1 MAGGSGGHLSGP
13 DCHAVVVGTG
23 GYCGGSELTDL
34 PSAIR
39 SAADLAALLHTACGM
54 PEDQIQLLTD
64 PRSPTEV
71 LAALEAA
78 VERAEGGVVVFCF
91 VGHGLLSPADQ
102 LYLATGT
109 ASARSTVHAIPYAE
123 IRNLLSAAPVRPVV
137 ILDCCFSGLAEAAH
151 QSPRPDPYVSA
162 RPDGSFLLTS
172 ATHYAASF
180 APEGAEHTLFC
191 GELLR
196 LLREGDAG
204 GPKWFTLAD
213 VYRHLD
219 RRLQGGRA
227 RPHADTAGR
236 MGDLVLAANPR
247 YTLAAGPD
255 RGPVDVGPERDGS
268 PCPYPGMRPFLPE
281 QRHLFFGREELT
293 EALFDRVTHAEPD
306 RPVVLV
312 GPSGVGKSSLLR
324 AGLGAA
330 LGASAPGPV
339 LLLSAP
345 GPRPFRAVAGRW
357 AQAVGRSFGEVE
369 QALGAGRFL
378 EPSDGGR
385 GPGILVID
393 QVEEIFTHCE
403 DSEERELFIR
413 AIAGERTAPTGG
425 AGPRIVLGLRA
436 DYFGHFLRD
445 PQLSRVVRAGQF
457 TVPAMSEGE
466 LRSAIER
473 PAAHAGLRLEDGLC
487 DLLLRELH
495 EARGGA
501 GDAIALPFLAH
512 ALQET
517 WAGRV
522 GTRLTFGGYQETGGI
537 GTSVARA
544 ADRVH
549 DALDADGR
557 RELRE
562 LCLRMVRLVDG
573 QGKAVRRRVRM
584 DDLTSGGTPSG
595 ATALL
600 SLLADARLV
609 VVDDGEAQLCHD
621 SLLHGW
627 PRLRDWIN
635 ADLDGLLVRRRLG
648 EAADAWDEAGR
659 PPSGLYAGKHLKAA
673 RSLTD
678 DDGRTLPTRPVE
690 RDFLRASDWAERCRK
705 RLLVTGGA
713 IVLALVLLASTLA
726 LVAHTSQQ
734 ETAAK
739 ESARIADQLV
749 TQADMLR
756 ERDPRTALTLSLAAY
771 RTAVTQETRSS
782 LYTSSLSR
790 TPANLEDGVSKPV
803 LNLAFSV
810 DSKVLAA
817 SHAGGRVQLWDLTS
831 HTAPYRAAPLDLGA
845 SAAIAFHPRGRL
857 LAAQTNTRLTVWDLA
872 DPQKPRK
879 LAERRIKEGIT
890 YTLAFSPDGR
900 ILASGDAKGRLRLWD
915 FSEPSRP
922 ELRTERLVAP
932 TDLMSLSFHADE
944 GLLVTGNGRSGPE
957 DKVPAQVRLWKVT
970 DPGRAVLLST
980 GTTDSIMAVAFD
992 PQRLLVA
999 ASGRGG
1005 HLAWWE
1011 VDETDRLEPLE
1022 VNDPK
1027 WVWGNSSHLPS
1038 ISFRPDGKVLAAA
1051 DSLGNV
1057 KLRSTDGSDPSF
1069 PDLTDESQL
1078 PAGGPVQAVAF
1089 SPDGTLLASGDR
1101 RGAVRLWPD
1110 RLPARSLEGTLA
1122 SPDSLMSP
1130 DPATRAV
1137 SDDGRYLIT
1146 EFYRADL
1153 VSMSQIWDMRD
1164 PSAPRRLFAVRQG
1177 VGATYFLPGKKRTT
1191 LATSDLVYEE
1201 GEEDSGKEPKQVLRL
1216 WEFDDSGGK
1225 PNRGKDIPL
1234 PDGVT
1239 STVVS
1244 PDGMLVAI
1252 REEGSRQVELWDVS
1266 DIRAPTRRSILNGP
1280 PAKNSGAMVFV
1291 GSVLAVSEDD
1301 DLRLWDITDPARPRK
1316 AKLIELEVFNGAEP
1330 GPGSRLLVSEFEG
1343 STAVWDLTNPDKPR
1357 KVEGL
1362 TSSGRNF
1369 RVGDHALMTA
1379 FDNGS
1384 AEFWQVTAAGR
1395 RRDTGALRLDTPIT
1409 SVVLSPDR
1417 RKAATAEPYRI
1428 WDIDPD
1434 GRWMLNFALPPTV
1447 GQVALFPDGRPVMA
1461 VLPKTKAQYETTDL
1475 TDLLHLD
1482 TDRTYLLDF
1491 DADRVYRELCRMYP
1505 VNLNKDQWKSLLP
1518 HITYRPSCP

>member
-1 MAGGSGGHLSGP
+1 MAGGNGRHLSGS

-23 GYCGGSELTDL
+23 GHSAGAELTDL

-71 LAALEAA
+71 LAVLEAA
-78 VERAEGGVVVFCF
+78 VERAQGGVVVFCF

-151 QSPRPDPYVSA
+151 QGPRPDPYVSA

-196 LLREGDAG
+196 LLREGDAS

-247 YTLAAGPD
+247 YTPAAGPD
-255 RGPVDVGPERDGS
+255 RGPADGAPERDES

-293 EALFDRVTHAEPD
+293 EALLDRVTHAEPEH
-306 RPVVLV
+306 PVVLV

-339 LLLSAP
+339 LLLPAP
-345 GPRPFRAVAGRW
+345 GPRPFRAVAARW

-378 EPSDGGR
+378 GPADGGR

-413 AIAGERTAPTGG
+413 AVAGERTAPTDG

-445 PQLSRVVRAGQF
+445 PRLSRAVRAGQF
-457 TVPAMSEGE
+457 TVPAMNEEE

-473 PAAHAGLRLEDGLC
+473 PAAHAGLRLEDGLS

-549 DALDADGR
+549 DALDAEGR

-584 DDLTSGGTPSG
+584 DDLTSDGTRSG

-600 SLLADARLV
+600 SLLTDARLV

-648 EAADAWDEAGR
+648 EAADAWDETGR
-659 PPSGLYAGKHLKAA
+659 PPSGLYAGEHLAAA
-673 RSLTD
+673 RSLTE
-678 DDGRTLPTRPVE
+678 DDGRALPTRPVE
-690 RDFLRASDWAERCRK
+690 RDFLRASDWAERHRK

-726 LVAHTSQQ
+726 LVAHRSRQ

-749 TQADMLR
+749 TQADILR
-756 ERDPRTALTLSLAAY
+756 ERDPRTALALSLAAY

-782 LYTSSLSR
+782 LYASYLSR

-810 DSKVLAA
+810 DSKVLAV
-817 SHAGGRVQLWDLTS
+817 SHAGGRVQLWDLTRR
-831 HTAPYRAAPLDLGA
+831 TEPRRAAPLDLGA

-857 LAAQTNTRLTVWDLA
+857 LAAQTDSRLTVWDIV
-872 DPQKPRK
+872 DPRGPRK
-879 LAERRIKEGIT
+879 LAERRIKEGVT

-900 ILASGDAKGRLRLWD
+900 MLASGDAKGRLRLWD
-915 FSEPSRP
+915 VSEPSRP
-922 ELRTERLVAP
+922 ELRTERTVAP
-932 TDLMSLSFHADE
+932 TDLISLSFYADG

-957 DKVPAQVRLWKVT
+957 DKVPAQVRLWKVSN
-970 DPGRAVLLST
+970 PGRVVLLST
-980 GTTDSIMAVAFD
+980 GTTDSVMAVAFD
-992 PQRLLVA
+992 PERLLVA
-999 ASGRGG
+999 ATGRGG
-1005 HLAWWE
+1005 NLAWWA
-1011 VDETDRLEPLE
+1011 VDEADGLEPVE
-1022 VNDPK
+1022 VSDPK
-1027 WVWGNSSHLPS
+1027 WVWGNSSDLPS
-1038 ISFRPDGKVLAAA
+1038 ISFRPDGKILAAA

-1069 PDLTDESQL
+1069 PTLTDESQL
-1078 PAGGPVQAVAF
+1078 PAGDPVQAVAY
-1089 SPDGTLLASGDR
+1089 STDGTLLASGDR

-1110 RLPARSLEGTLA
+1110 RLPARSLEGTLG
-1122 SPDSLMSP
+1122 SPESLRSP

-1137 SDDGRYLIT
+1137 SDDGRFLIT

-1177 VGATYFLPGKKRTT
+1177 VGATYFLPGRKRITV
-1191 LATSDLVYEE
+1191 AANALVHEE
-1201 GEEDSGKEPKQVLRL
+1201 VEDDTDPRVVLRL
-1216 WEFDDSGGK
+1216 WEFDDSDGK
-1225 PNRGKDIPL
+1225 PTRGKDIPL

-1244 PDGMLVAI
+1244 PDGRLVAI
-1252 REEGSRQVELWDVS
+1252 REDGSRQVELWDVS
-1266 DIRAPTRRSILNGP
+1266 DIRAPTRHSVLDGP
-1280 PAKNSGAMVFV
+1280 PAKNFGTMVFV
-1291 GSVLAVSEDD
+1291 GSVLAVSEGD
-1301 DLRLWDITDPARPRK
+1301 DLRLWDISDPARPRK
-1316 AKLIELEVFNGAEP
+1316 AAPIKLDVFNGAEP
-1330 GPGSRLLVSEFEG
+1330 GAGARLLVTEYED
-1343 STAVWDLTNPDKPR
+1343 STALWDLTNPDKPR

-1362 TSSGRNF
+1362 PSSGRHF

-1384 AEFWQVTAAGR
+1384 AEFWQVDAAGR
-1395 RRDTGALRLDTPIT
+1395 PRNTGALRLDPPIT

-1417 RKAATAEPYRI
+1417 RRAATAEPYRI

-1434 GRWMLNFALPPTV
+1434 GRWTSNFALPPTV

-1491 DADRVYRELCRMYP
+1491 DTDRVYRELCRMYP
-1505 VNLNKDQWKSLLP
+1505 SSLDKNQWKSLLP

>member
-1 MAGGSGGHLSGP
+1 MAGGSGRHLTGS

-23 GYCGGSELTDL
+23 GHSAGSELTDL

-54 PEDQIQLLTD
+54 PEDQIELLTN

-123 IRNLLSAAPVRPVV
+123 IRNLLSTAPVRPVV

-151 QSPRPDPYVSA
+151 QGPRPDPYVSA

-219 RRLQGGRA
+219 RQLQGGRA
-227 RPHADTAGR
+227 RPHADTTGR
-236 MGDLVLAANPR
+236 MGDLVLAANLR
-247 YTLAAGPD
+247 YTPAAGPD
-255 RGPVDVGPERDGS
+255 RGPADGGPERDGS

-293 EALFDRVTHAEPD
+293 EALVHRVTHAEPE

-330 LGASAPGPV
+330 LGVSAPGPV
-339 LLLSAP
+339 LLLPAP
-345 GPRPFRAVAGRW
+345 GPRPFRAMAARW

-378 EPSDGGR
+378 GPADGGR

-413 AIAGERTAPTGG
+413 AVAGERTAPTDSV
-425 AGPRIVLGLRA
+425 GPRIVLGLRA
-436 DYFGHFLRD
+436 DYFGDFLRD
-445 PQLSRVVRAGQF
+445 PRLSRVVRAGQF
-457 TVPAMSEGE
+457 TVPAMSEDE

-495 EARGGA
+495 ESRNGA

-584 DDLTSGGTPSG
+584 ADLTSEGTRSG
-595 ATALL
+595 AVALL

-648 EAADAWDEAGR
+648 EAADAWDETGR
-659 PPSGLYAGKHLKAA
+659 PPSGLYAGEHLAAA
-673 RSLTD
+673 RSLTE
-678 DDGRTLPTRPVE
+678 DDGRALPTRPVE
-690 RDFLRASDWAERCRK
+690 RDFLRASDWAERRRK

-713 IVLALVLLASTLA
+713 IVLALALLASTLA
-726 LVAHTSQQ
+726 LVARRSQQ

-749 TQADMLR
+749 NQADALR
-756 ERDPRTALTLSLAAY
+756 ERDPRTALALSLAAY
-771 RTAVTQETRSS
+771 RTAPTPETRSG
-782 LYTSSLSR
+782 LYTSYLSR
-790 TPANLEDGVSKPV
+790 TPANLEGSVSKSV
-803 LNLAFSV
+803 LDLAFSV
-810 DSKVLAA
+810 DSKVLAT
-817 SHAGGRVQLWDLTS
+817 SHAGGRVQLWDLAS
-831 HTAPYRAAPLDLGA
+831 RSRPRRAAPLDLGA

-857 LAAQTNTRLTVWDLA
+857 LAAQTDSRLTVWNVA
-872 DPQKPRK
+872 DPRKPRK
-879 LAERRIKEGIT
+879 LAERRNREGIT
-890 YTLAFSPDGR
+890 YTLDFSPDGR

-915 FSEPSRP
+915 VSEPSRP
-922 ELRTERLVAP
+922 ELRTERTVAP
-932 TDLMSLSFHADE
+932 TDLISLSFSADG

-957 DKVPAQVRLWKVT
+957 DKNPAQVRLWKVM
-970 DPGRAVLLST
+970 DPGRAVLMST
-980 GTTDSIMAVAFD
+980 GTTDSVMAVAFH
-992 PQRLLVA
+992 PREPIVA
-999 ASGRGG
+999 ATGRGG
-1005 HLAWWE
+1005 NLAWWTAYE
-1011 VDETDRLEPLE
+1011 ADRLESVE
-1022 VNDPK
+1022 VRDPN
-1027 WVWGNSSHLPS
+1027 GASGSSSHLPS
-1038 ISFRPDGKVLAAA
+1038 ISFRPDGEMLAAA

-1057 KLRSTDGSDPSF
+1057 RLRIVDGSDLSF
-1069 PDLTDESQL
+1069 SANTKESEL
-1078 PAGGPVQAVAF
+1078 PAGDSVQTVAY
-1089 SPDGTLLASGDR
+1089 SPDGTMLASGDT

-1110 RLPARSLEGTLA
+1110 RLPARSLDGSLG
-1122 SPDSLMSP
+1122 SPDSFTLPSP
-1130 DPATRAV
+1130 DTRAV
-1137 SDDGRYLIT
+1137 SDDGRFLIT
-1146 EFYRADL
+1146 HSDQT
-1153 VSMSQIWDMRD
+1153 SMSHVWDMRD
-1164 PSAPRRLFAVRQG
+1164 PSAPRRVFAVLQG
-1177 VGATYFLPGKKRTT
+1177 LGSPYFLPGRKRTT
-1191 LATSDLVYEE
+1191 LAANAHVYEE
-1201 GEEDSGKEPKQVLRL
+1201 EEDDRDPKVVLRL

-1225 PNRGKDIPL
+1225 PTRGKDIPL
-1234 PDGVT
+1234 PPDT
-1239 STVVS
+1239 RLSSVS
-1244 PDGMLVAI
+1244 PDGRLLAT
-1252 REEGSRQVELWDVS
+1252 RGGGSRGVELWDVS
-1266 DIRAPTRRSILNGP
+1266 DIQAPTRRSVLDGA
-1280 PAKNSGAMVFV
+1280 PAKNFGTLVFA
-1291 GSVLAVSEDD
+1291 GSVLAVSEGD
-1301 DLRLWDITDPARPRK
+1301 DLRLWDISDPARPHK
-1316 AKLIELEVFNGAEP
+1316 AALIELDVFNGAEP
-1330 GPGSRLLVSEFEG
+1330 GPGARLLVTEYED
-1343 STAVWDLTNPDKPR
+1343 STALWDLTDPDRPR
-1357 KVEGL
+1357 RVGGL
-1362 TSSGRNF
+1362 PSTGRSF
-1369 RVGDHALMTA
+1369 RIGDHALMTA
-1379 FDNGS
+1379 FDNGA
-1384 AEFWQVTAAGR
+1384 AEFREVAAVGDSR
-1395 RRDTGALRLDTPIT
+1395 LTHTLRLDSPIA
-1409 SVVLSPDR
+1409 SVVLSPDSR
-1417 RKAATAEPYRI
+1417 RAATAEPYRI
-1428 WDIDPD
+1428 WDIEPD
-1434 GRWMLNFALPPTV
+1434 GRWTSTFASLPAL
-1447 GQVALFPDGRPVMA
+1447 GRVALFPDDRPVMA
-1461 VLPKTKAQYETTDL
+1461 VLPKEETQGEMAN
-1475 TDLLHLD
+1475 
-1482 TDRTYLLDF
+1482 RTYLLDL
-1491 DADRVYRELCRMYP
+1491 DTDRVYRELCRTYP
-1505 VNLNKDQWKSLLP
+1505 LNLDKDQWNSLLP